1 MFGGTQSWTRA
12 CLRHAWVAA
21 LVIGAALLPNVS
33 LADGAT
39 LTDGGMDLHLF
50 RPAVDTRGYF
60 TVNGSEVMPHK
71 DFSFGL
77 VLDAGFGMLRYNGFE
92 SDPNEAAVDASR
104 ESRIAKQGFTGTF
117 SFNFGLFDRLVLG
130 IQLPITFFRG
140 DAVQVPDRGG
150 TCTGATAAGCLY
162 NFEAAGLRS
171 QGVGDLSIHAKAR
184 LLNLGKSPIG
194 IAMILQA
201 SFPTAKAAQFAGEPG
216 FSLWPAAVFEFQPIE
231 KIRLALE
238 GGYRWNS
245 GQGATFIWDGRSEPA
260 DLTLTGT
267 AVDPVDQGQGRR
279 FTYNDLI
286 TFGFGS
292 SFRIA
297 RSLDL
302 ILELYGTQ
310 IAQEI
315 GTKGTL
321 SMEALGGFKYFV
333 TNKSFLFIAAGAGIP
348 KTGFQAADVRATIGF
363 RYEPAVGDRDKDGIA
378 DDDDA
383 CPDDPEDKDGFED
396 RDGCPE
402 LDNDSDGILDVDDA
416 CPLVKE
422 DYDGDRDE
430 DGCPEGREGDR
441 DGDGIPDDVDD
452 CPDEPEDFDGFQDE
466 DGCPDPDNDSDGI
479 PDEKDL
485 CPNDPEDFDGFQD
498 EDGCPDPDNDS
509 DRILDV
515 DDACPNDPETYNGH
529 EDEDG
534 CPDKGLVI
542 VEDTQITILEKIYF
556 ETDSA
561 IIQARSFPLLDAVA
575 ATLNSSPH
583 ISLVEIQ
590 GHADE
595 RGSDEYNIN
604 LTRAR
609 AASVMNALIERGV
622 IKNRLRSAGY
632 GERCPVD
639 PKNNANAW
647 EKNRRVEFKIVETDA
662 GPTGVEVTCPRGRSL
677 VPR

>member
-1 MFGGTQSWTRA
+1 
-12 CLRHAWVAA
+12 L
-21 LVIGAALLPNVS
+21 LLPRT
-33 LADGAT
+33 AAAEEAT
-39 LTDGGMDLHLF
+39 LTDGGMDLHLY
-50 RPAVDTRGYF
+50 RPAIDTRGYF
-60 TVNGSEVMPHK
+60 SVNGSEVMPHK
-71 DFSFGL
+71 EFSFGL
-77 VLDAGFGMLRYNGFE
+77 ILDAGFGILRYNGFDN
-92 SDPNEAAVDASR
+92 DPNKAALDASR
-104 ESRIAKQGFTGTF
+104 ESRIAKQAFTGTF
-117 SFNFGLFDRLVLG
+117 MFNIGLADRLVLG
-130 IQLPITFFRG
+130 IALPITFFRG
-140 DAVQVPDRGG
+140 DAVQAPDRGG
-150 TCTGATAAGCLY
+150 NCLTGSTSCLY
-162 NFEAAGLRS
+162 NLQATGLRS
-171 QGVGDLSIHAKAR
+171 QGVGDLTIHAKVR
-184 LLNLGKSPIG
+184 LLNMGERPAG
-194 IAMILQA
+194 IALTLRAQ
-201 SFPTAKAAQFAGEPG
+201 FPTAKTDQFAGEPG
-216 FSLWPAAVFEFQPIE
+216 VALWPTAVFEFLPIQ

-245 GQGATFIWDGRSEPA
+245 KQGASFIWDGRSDPGAGDPA
-260 DLTLTGT
+260 GT
-267 AVDPVDQGQGRR
+267 ATDPQDVATAGRR

-286 TFGFGS
+286 TFGFGA

-302 ILELYGTQ
+302 ILEYYGTQ

-321 SMEALGGFKYFV
+321 SMEALGGLKYFV
-333 TNKSFLFIAAGAGIP
+333 TGKSFLYFAAGAGIP
-348 KTGFQAADVRATIGF
+348 KTGFQAADVRATLGF
-363 RYEPAVGDRDKDGIA
+363 MYEPAVGDRDGDGIP
-378 DDDDA
+378 DDDDG
-383 CPDDPEDKDGFED
+383 CPDDAEDKDGFED
-396 RDGCPE
+396 SDGCPD
-402 LDNDSDGILDVDDA
+402 LDNDGDGILDVDDA

-441 DGDGIPDDVDD
+441 DGDGIPDDVDK

-466 DGCPDPDNDSDGI
+466 DGCPDPDNDGDGI

-485 CPNDPEDFDGFQD
+485 CPNDAEDFDGFQD

-561 IIQARSFPLLDAVA
+561 IIQERSFPLLDAVA
-575 ATLNSSPH
+575 ATLNGNPQ
-583 ISLVEIQ
+583 ITLVEIQ

-595 RGSDEYNIN
+595 RGSDQYNIN

-622 IKNRLRSAGY
+622 LSSRLRSAGY

-639 PKNNANAW
+639 PKHNAAAW
-647 EKNRRVEFKIVETDA
+647 ERNRRVEFKIIETDA

>member
-1 MFGGTQSWTRA
+1 
-12 CLRHAWVAA
+12 
-21 LVIGAALLPNVS
+21 
-33 LADGAT
+33 
-39 LTDGGMDLHLF
+39 MDLHLF

-60 TVNGSEVMPHK
+60 TVNGSDVMPHK
-71 DFSFGL
+71 EFSFGL
-77 VLDAGFGMLRYNGFE
+77 VLDAGFGILRYNGFDN
-92 SDPNEAAVDASR
+92 DPSELAANASR
-104 ESRIAKQGFTGTF
+104 EDRIVRQGFTGTF

-140 DAVQVPDRGG
+140 DAVQVPNRTAEGG
-150 TCTGATAAGCLY
+150 TCVGATAAGCLY
-162 NFEAAGLRS
+162 NYQATGLRS
-171 QGVGDLSIHAKAR
+171 QGVGDLTIHAKAR
-184 LLNLGKSPIG
+184 LLNLGKSPVG
-194 IAMILQA
+194 IAMILRA
-201 SFPTAKAAQFAGEPG
+201 GFPTAKADQFAGEPG
-216 FSLWPAAVFEFQPIE
+216 FSLWPTAVFEFQPIE

-245 GQGATFIWDGRSEPA
+245 QQGATFIWDGLSNPGA
-260 DLTLTGT
+260 GVPLGT
-267 AVDPVDQGQGRR
+267 ATEPVDDPNAGRV

-286 TFGFGS
+286 TFGLGS

-302 ILELYGTQ
+302 LLEFYGTQ

-321 SMEALGGFKYFV
+321 SMEVLGGFKYFV

-348 KTGFQAADVRATIGF
+348 KTGFQAADIRATIGF
-363 RYEPAVGDRDKDGIA
+363 RYEPAVGDRDKDGIP

-396 RDGCPE
+396 SDGCPD
-402 LDNDSDGILDVDDA
+402 LDNDGDGILDVDDA
-416 CPLVKE
+416 CPFVKE

-441 DGDGIPDDVDD
+441 DGDGIPDSIDN

-466 DGCPDPDNDSDGI
+466 DGCPDPDNDGDGI
-479 PDEKDL
+479 LDTRDL

-515 DDACPNDPETYNGH
+515 DDACPNDPETYNGYQ
-529 EDEDG
+529 DEDG

-561 IIQARSFPLLDAVA
+561 IIQSRSFPLLDAVA
-575 ATLNSSPH
+575 ATLNGSPH
-583 ISLVEIQ
+583 ITLVEIQ

-595 RGSDEYNIN
+595 RGGDEYNIK

>member
-1 MFGGTQSWTRA
+1 M
-12 CLRHAWVAA
+12 AA
-21 LVIGAALLPNVS
+21 LVLGASVLPGV
-33 LADGAT
+33 AMAQRAT
-39 LTDGGMDLHLF
+39 LVDGGMDLHLF
-50 RPAVDTRGYF
+50 RPAIDSRGYF

-71 DFSFGL
+71 EFSFGL
-77 VLDAGFGMLRYNGFE
+77 VMDAGFGILRYDGFE
-92 SDPNEAAVDASR
+92 SNPNLLASER
-104 ESRIAKQGFTGTF
+104 NNESRIARQAFTGTF
-117 SFNFGLFDRLVLG
+117 MFNFGLVDRLVVG
-130 IQLPITFFRG
+130 IALPITFFRG
-140 DAVQVPDRGG
+140 DAVQTPDRGG
-150 TCTGATAAGCLY
+150 TCSGATSAGCLY
-162 NFEAAGLRS
+162 NFEGDGLRS
-171 QGVGDLSIHAKAR
+171 QGVGDLMLSAKLR
-184 LLNLGKSPIG
+184 LLNLGRYPAG
-194 IAMILQA
+194 IAVTLRAQ
-201 SFPTAKAAQFAGEPG
+201 FPTAKTTQFAGEPG
-216 FSLWPAAVFEFQPIE
+216 VALWPTAVFEFQPIE

-245 GQGATFIWDGRSEPA
+245 GQGATFIWDGASSPSDPLSA
-260 DLTLTGT
+260 T
-267 AVDPVDQGQGRR
+267 DPVDDPTAGRR
-279 FTYNDLI
+279 FTYDDLI
-286 TFGFGS
+286 TFGFGAA
-292 SFRIA
+292 FRVA
-297 RSLDL
+297 GSLDL
-302 ILELYGTQ
+302 ILEYYGTQ

-321 SMEALGGFKYFV
+321 SMEVLGGLKYFV
-333 TNKSFLFIAAGAGIP
+333 TNKSFLFLAGGAGIP
-348 KTGFQAADVRATIGF
+348 KTGFQAADARVTLGF
-363 RYEPAVGDRDKDGIA
+363 MYEPAVGDRDKDGID

-396 RDGCPE
+396 RDGCPD
-402 LDNDSDGILDVDDA
+402 LDNDGDGILDVDDA

-430 DGCPEGREGDR
+430 DGCPEGTEGDR

-466 DGCPDPDNDSDGI
+466 DGCPDPDNDGDGI

-485 CPNDPEDFDGFQD
+485 CPNDAEDFDGFED
-498 EDGCPDPDNDS
+498 EDGCPDVDNDA

-561 IIQARSFPLLDAVA
+561 IIKPRSFPLLDAVA
-575 ATLNSSPH
+575 ATLNASPQ
-583 ISLVEIQ
+583 IVLVEIQ

-595 RGSDEYNIN
+595 RGSDGYNVK

-622 IKNRLRSAGY
+622 IKSRLRSAGY

-639 PKNNANAW
+639 PGHDPKAW
-647 EKNRRVEFKIVETDA
+647 EKNRRVEFKIIETDA